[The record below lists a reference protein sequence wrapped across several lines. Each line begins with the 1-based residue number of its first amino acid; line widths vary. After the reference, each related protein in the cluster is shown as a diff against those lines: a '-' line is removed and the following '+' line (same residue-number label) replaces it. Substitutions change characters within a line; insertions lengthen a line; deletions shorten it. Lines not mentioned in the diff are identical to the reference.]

1 MLTKT
6 ITLTERLGEHCY
18 VLAMTPNI
26 GMCFDRSLPARAVV
40 EFAESLDEDGV
51 DQLWVIEDCFFT
63 AGLSLAATALA
74 RTERLQVGIG
84 ILPAVARNAAITAME
99 IATLAELAPGRFIA
113 GIGHGVQEWMEQ
125 MGAKPTSPLTTLE
138 EVLTTVRQLLRGET
152 VNFEGQH
159 VALRDVVLDQPPA
172 IVPPVIAGVRGPKS
186 LAMAGRVCD
195 GVVLADGVG
204 PTYVRE
210 TIRNAGSPNNFRVS
224 VFSALCL
231 TPTQREAYELM
242 TPYLSF
248 QLTAQHPS
256 IRAHPHFDEMVER
269 FTTKGD
275 AAIADFPAEWWTE
288 IGAIGDRDA
297 VLGHIE
303 ALGNAGATDVALFRS
318 PTLELA
324 REDLATVREI
334 SKHYRNK

>member
-1 MLTKT
+1 M
-6 ITLTERLGEHCY
+6 
-18 VLAMTPNI
+18 VLNV

-40 EFAESLDEDGV
+40 EFAESLDEAGV

-63 AGLSLAATALA
+63 AGVSLAATALA
-74 RTERLQVGIG
+74 RTKRLQVGIG
-84 ILPAVARNAAITAME
+84 ILPAVARNAAVTAME

-125 MGAKPTSPLTTLE
+125 MGARPTSPLATLD
-138 EVLTTVRQLLRGET
+138 EVLRTVQQLLRGET
-152 VNFEGQH
+152 VNFEGRH
-159 VALRDVVLDQPPA
+159 VTMRDVTLDQPPT

-210 TIRNAGSPNNFRVS
+210 SIRHAGAPDNFRVS

-231 TPTQREAYELM
+231 APTAREAYELM
-242 TPYLSF
+242 TPYMSI

-275 AAIADFPAEWWTE
+275 GAIADFPGEWWTE
-288 IGAIGDRDA
+288 MGAIGDHDA
-297 VLGHIE
+297 VLDHIE
-303 ALGNAGATDVALFRS
+303 ALGEAGVTDVALFPG
-318 PTLELA
+318 PTLESA
-324 REDLATVREI
+324 REDLGVV
-334 SKHYRNK
+334 SKIKAALPR

>member
-1 MLTKT
+1 M
-6 ITLTERLGEHCY
+6 
-18 VLAMTPNI
+18 VLNV

-40 EFAESLDEDGV
+40 EFAESLDEAGV

-63 AGLSLAATALA
+63 AGVSLAATALA
-74 RTERLQVGIG
+74 RTKRLQVGIG
-84 ILPAVARNAAITAME
+84 ILPAVARNAAVTAME

-125 MGAKPTSPLTTLE
+125 MGARPTSPLATLD
-138 EVLTTVRQLLRGET
+138 EVLRTVQQLLRGET
-152 VNFEGQH
+152 VNFEGRH
-159 VALRDVVLDQPPA
+159 VTMRDVTLDQPPT

-210 TIRNAGSPNNFRVS
+210 SIRHAGSPDNFRVS

-231 TPTQREAYELM
+231 APTAREAYELM
-242 TPYLSF
+242 TPYMSI

-275 AAIADFPAEWWTE
+275 GAIADFPGEWWTE
-288 IGAIGDRDA
+288 MGAIGDHDA
-297 VLGHIE
+297 VLDHIE
-303 ALGNAGATDVALFRS
+303 ALGEAGVTDVALFPG
-318 PTLELA
+318 PTLESA
-324 REDLATVREI
+324 REDLGVV
-334 SKHYRNK
+334 SKIKAALPR

>member
-1 MLTKT
+1 M
-6 ITLTERLGEHCY
+6 
-18 VLAMTPNI
+18 VLNV

-40 EFAESLDEDGV
+40 EFAESLDEAGV

-63 AGLSLAATALA
+63 AGVSLAATALA
-74 RTERLQVGIG
+74 RTKRLQVGIG
-84 ILPAVARNAAITAME
+84 ILPAVARNAAVTAME

-125 MGAKPTSPLTTLE
+125 MGARPTSPLATLD
-138 EVLTTVRQLLRGET
+138 EVLRTVQQLLRGET
-152 VNFEGQH
+152 VNFEGRH
-159 VALRDVVLDQPPA
+159 VTMRDVTLDQPPT

-210 TIRNAGSPNNFRVS
+210 SIRHAGAPDNFRVS

-231 TPTQREAYELM
+231 APTAREAYELM
-242 TPYLSF
+242 TPYMSI

-275 AAIADFPAEWWTE
+275 GAIADFPGEWWTE
-288 IGAIGDRDA
+288 MGAIGDHDA
-297 VLGHIE
+297 VLDHIE
-303 ALGNAGATDVALFRS
+303 ALGEAGVTDVALFPG
-318 PTLELA
+318 PTLESA
-324 REDLATVREI
+324 REDLGVV
-334 SKHYRNK
+334 SKIRAALPR

>member
-1 MLTKT
+1 M
-6 ITLTERLGEHCY
+6 
-18 VLAMTPNI
+18 VLNV

-40 EFAESLDEDGV
+40 EFAESLDEAGV

-63 AGLSLAATALA
+63 AGVSLAATALA
-74 RTERLQVGIG
+74 RTKRLQVGIG
-84 ILPAVARNAAITAME
+84 ILPAVARNAAVTAME

-125 MGAKPTSPLTTLE
+125 MGARPTSPLATLD
-138 EVLTTVRQLLRGET
+138 EVLRTVQQLLRGET
-152 VNFEGQH
+152 VNFEGRH
-159 VALRDVVLDQPPA
+159 VTMRDVTLDQPPT

-210 TIRNAGSPNNFRVS
+210 SIRHAGAPDNFRVS

-231 TPTQREAYELM
+231 APTAREAYELM
-242 TPYLSF
+242 TPYMSI

-269 FTTKGD
+269 FTTKGEG
-275 AAIADFPAEWWTE
+275 AIADFPGEWWTE
-288 IGAIGDRDA
+288 MGAIGDHDA
-297 VLGHIE
+297 VLDHIE
-303 ALGNAGATDVALFRS
+303 ALGEAGVTDVALFPG
-318 PTLELA
+318 PTLESA
-324 REDLATVREI
+324 REDLGVV
-334 SKHYRNK
+334 SKIRAALPR

>member
-1 MLTKT
+1 M
-6 ITLTERLGEHCY
+6 
-18 VLAMTPNI
+18 VLNV

-40 EFAESLDEDGV
+40 EFAESLDEAGV

-63 AGLSLAATALA
+63 AGVSLAATALA
-74 RTERLQVGIG
+74 RTKRLQVGIG
-84 ILPAVARNAAITAME
+84 ILPAVARNAAVTAME

-125 MGAKPTSPLTTLE
+125 MGARPTSPLATLD
-138 EVLTTVRQLLRGET
+138 EVLRTVQQLLRGET
-152 VNFEGQH
+152 VNFEGRH
-159 VALRDVVLDQPPA
+159 VTMRDVTLDQPPT

-210 TIRNAGSPNNFRVS
+210 SIRHAGSPDNFRVS

-231 TPTQREAYELM
+231 APTAREAYELM
-242 TPYLSF
+242 TPYMSI

-275 AAIADFPAEWWTE
+275 GAIADFPGEWWTE
-288 IGAIGDRDA
+288 MGAIGDHDA
-297 VLGHIE
+297 VLDHIE
-303 ALGNAGATDVALFRS
+303 ALGEAGVTDVALFPG
-318 PTLELA
+318 PTLESA
-324 REDLATVREI
+324 REDLGVV
-334 SKHYRNK
+334 SKIRAALPR